1 MNNLLDYSAF
11 LFSIEDCTRFYEE
24 KHLASVYD
32 GDHKH
37 IDFFIEMEKKNER
50 SNKPV

>member
-1 MNNLLDYSAF
+1 MNNLLEYAAF
-11 LFSIEDCTRFYEE
+11 IFSVEDCEKFYKE
-24 KHLASVYD
+24 KKVASEYD

-37 IDFFIEMEKKNER
+37 IDFFIEMENKNER